1 MKGADRSRHSSRRAF
16 RVPHIGNDTV
26 PGSAM
31 KPSGNGKAFDL
42 VLHARL
48 KCHGLEKHYTFVS

>member
-1 MKGADRSRHSSRRAF
+1 
-16 RVPHIGNDTV
+16 
-26 PGSAM
+26 M